1 MSVSLAVLMA
11 FTAAMLAIA
20 LCAVLWR
27 KSRQEA
33 RPPAVTAVVEAP
45 PPPATSIIDPF
56 PDGSV
61 LVAQLETDQ
70 VLTVQTVTARYVL
83 RLIDPCTAL
92 FEAIR
97 DGRQKDG
104 TEGKTRFQLFFAG
117 TFAPYRGLCVG
128 AFVPGGTM
136 VYRKV
141 RKETA
146 EPVSY
151 SNKIQRVLIS
161 VPQGIRQ
168 AS

>member
-1 MSVSLAVLMA
+1 MPVSLAVLMA
-11 FTAAMLAIA
+11 FTAALLVAA

-27 KSRQEA
+27 RPRPEA
-33 RPPAVTAVVEAP
+33 RPPIVTTVMEALALP
-45 PPPATSIIDPF
+45 VAPAIEAF

-70 VLTVQTVTARYVL
+70 VLTVQTVTGRYLL
-83 RLIDPCTAL
+83 RLIDPSASL

-104 TEGKTRFQLFFAG
+104 AEGKTRFQLFFTG
-117 TFAPYRGLCVG
+117 TFVPNRGLRLAV
-128 AFVPGGTM
+128 FVPGGTM

-141 RKETA
+141 RAETA

-151 SNKIQRVLIS
+151 STRIQRVLLS
-161 VPQGIRQ
+161 VPEGMRQ